1 LPPTQGP
8 VPEHYH
14 LIRPSPAWL
23 PGTALSMADLKN
35 QNVIVIKGLLF
46 LLVAVMASAA
56 IFCLA
61 PSWRTVV
68 LLLVLIWASA
78 RFYYFLFYVL
88 YAYVDSRYK
97 YAGIVALLKSLARQ
111 RKDDDK

>member
-1 LPPTQGP
+1 
-8 VPEHYH
+8 
-14 LIRPSPAWL
+14 
-23 PGTALSMADLKN
+23 MADLKN
-35 QNVIVIKGLLF
+35 KNVIILKGLLF
-46 LLVAVMASAA
+46 LLMTALASVA

-61 PSWRTVV
+61 PSWRTAV

-97 YAGIVALLKSLARQ
+97 YAGIVALLKSLACR
-111 RKDDDK
+111 RKTNDR